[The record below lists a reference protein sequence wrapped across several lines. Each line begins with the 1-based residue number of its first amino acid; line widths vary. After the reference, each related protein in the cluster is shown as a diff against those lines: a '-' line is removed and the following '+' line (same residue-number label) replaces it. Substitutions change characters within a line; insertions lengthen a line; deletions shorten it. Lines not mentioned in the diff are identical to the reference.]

1 MAHLTSPDFPEKRT
15 KIIATLGPSSNTA
28 EIIETLIR
36 NGVDIVRLN
45 FSHGTHEEHARLIS
59 IVREI
64 SSKLGRPIGI
74 LQDLQGP
81 KIRVGEIKDGEIFL
95 KDGSHITITTEPAL
109 GTPESI
115 STTYQA
121 LPQDVSPGDKIL
133 LDDGLLELRVLE
145 VKEREVLCEVVH
157 GGKLSSH
164 KGINLPGIKL
174 STPSLTEKDKIDLQ
188 FGLEHNVD
196 FVALSFVR
204 HPMDVAELKK
214 LIEDHGMDTPVVAKL
229 EKPEALENLEDIL
242 SITDA
247 VMVARG
253 DLGVEL
259 SPEKVPIAQKEII
272 RRSIEKGIPVITAT
286 QMLESMRFHPQPS
299 RAEASDVANAIFD
312 GTDAVMLSGETASGA
327 YPVESVQVMVR
338 IIQEAERHSR
348 ELNEGF
354 LKTVHSVGTFPDT
367 VSEAACKAAT
377 ELDAKAIVAFT
388 QSGFT
393 ARLIS
398 KYRPITPIV
407 AFAHTELVRTRL
419 LLNWGVSTEI
429 MENIS
434 SLDEM
439 IQRVEESLLVQK
451 RVKKGDVIVIL
462 AGAPLG
468 LKGTTN
474 MMTLHRVG
482 MKRG

>member
-1 MAHLTSPDFPEKRT
+1 MTLNRKHDFPSKRT
-15 KIIATLGPSSNTA
+15 KIIATLGPSSNTS
-28 EIIETLIR
+28 EIIEQLVR
-36 NGVDIVRLN
+36 NGVDIFRLN
-45 FSHGTHEEHARLIS
+45 FSHGTHDDHAKLIA
-59 IVREI
+59 IVRAI
-64 SSKLGRPIGI
+64 SQKLHRPIGI

-81 KIRVGEIKDGEIFL
+81 KIRVGEMKEGEIFL
-95 KDGSHITITTEPAL
+95 KDGSRVVITTEPVL
-109 GTPESI
+109 GTAERI
-115 STTYQA
+115 STTYTA
-121 LPQDVSPGDKIL
+121 LPQDVNPGNKIL
-133 LDDGLLELRVLE
+133 LDDGLLELRV
-145 VKEREVLCEVVH
+145 VKTEEKDVVCEVIH

-164 KGINLPGIKL
+164 KGINLPGIHL
-174 STPSLTEKDKIDLQ
+174 STPSLTEKDKIDLA
-188 FGLEHNVD
+188 FGLEHGVD

-214 LIEDHGMDTPVVAKL
+214 LIEDQGADTPVVAKL
-229 EKPEALENLEDIL
+229 EKPEALDNLEDIL

-338 IIQEAERHSR
+338 IIQEAEWHTR
-348 ELNEGF
+348 ELGEGF
-354 LKTVHSVGTFPDT
+354 LKSLRSAGTFPDT
-367 VSEAACKAAT
+367 VSEAACEAAT
-377 ELDAKAIVAFT
+377 DLGAKAIVAFT

-398 KYRPITPIV
+398 KYRPVTPIV

-419 LLNWGVSTEI
+419 LLNWGVTTEI

-439 IQRVEESLLVQK
+439 IRRVEESLLTKGSV
-451 RVKKGDVIVIL
+451 RKGDVIVIL

-482 MKRG
+482 AKRS

>member
-1 MAHLTSPDFPEKRT
+1 MTQNDFPFKRT
-15 KIIATLGPSSNTA
+15 KIIATLGPASNSP
-28 EIIETLIR
+28 EIIETLVK
-36 NGVDIVRLN
+36 NGVDIFRLN
-45 FSHGTHEEHARLIS
+45 FSHGTHDEHARLIE
-59 IVREI
+59 IVRGI
-64 SSKLGRPIGI
+64 SAKLNHPIGI

-81 KIRVGEIKDGEIFL
+81 KIRVGEIAGGEISL
-95 KDGSHITITTEPAL
+95 KDGSRIVITTEPVA
-109 GTPESI
+109 GTPERI
-115 STTYQA
+115 STTYQE
-121 LPQDVSPGDKIL
+121 LPRDVSKGNKIL

-145 VKEREVLCEVVH
+145 TSEREVICEIVH

-174 STPSLTEKDKIDLQ
+174 STPSLTEKDKIDLK
-188 FGLEHNVD
+188 FGLKHGVD

-214 LIEDHGMDTPVVAKL
+214 LIEDHGTDTPVVAKL
-229 EKPEALENLEDIL
+229 EKPEALDNLEDIL
-242 SITDA
+242 SIADA

-327 YPVESVQVMVR
+327 YPVESVRVMVR

-348 ELNEGF
+348 ELDEGF
-354 LKTVHSVGTFPDT
+354 LKSLHSVGTFPDT
-367 VSEAACKAAT
+367 ISEAACEAAM
-377 ELDAKAIVAFT
+377 ELGAKAIVAFT

-407 AFAHTELVRTRL
+407 AFAHTEIVRTRL
-419 LLNWGVSTEI
+419 LLNWGVTTEV

-439 IQRVEESLLVQK
+439 IRRVEESLLANGT
-451 RVKKGDVIVIL
+451 VKKGDVIVIL

-482 MKRG
+482 RKRN